1 MLSIEKKFATDLEA
15 SKDGVWHR
23 IDEETQIKVAKARN
37 ENFKK
42 RAYELFN
49 ENKIE
54 MFSRTGKFTDLDE
67 RKLMSQLIAETILI
81 DWKGVKDQDG
91 KEVKYTPEIGAQVLA
106 NPEMGDFLEL
116 VQTCAENEEAYRKA
130 VLEKVEE
137 QAKK

>member
-42 RAYELFN
+42 RAFELFN

-54 MFSRTGKFTDLDE
+54 LFSKTGKFTDLDE
-67 RKLMSQLIAETILI
+67 RKLMSQLIAETILL
-81 DWKGVKDQDG
+81 DWRGVKDQDG

>member
-42 RAYELFN
+42 RAFELFN

-54 MFSRTGKFTDLDE
+54 LFSKTGKFTDLDE

>member
-1 MLSIEKKFATDLEA
+1 
-15 SKDGVWHR
+15 
-23 IDEETQIKVAKARN
+23 
-37 ENFKK
+37 
-42 RAYELFN
+42 
-49 ENKIE
+49 
-54 MFSRTGKFTDLDE
+54 
-67 RKLMSQLIAETILI
+67 MSQLIAETILI

-130 VLEKVEE
+130 VLEKVGE

>member
-67 RKLMSQLIAETILI
+67 RKLMSQLIAETILL

>member
-130 VLEKVEE
+130 VLEKVGE

>member
-67 RKLMSQLIAETILI
+67 RKLMSQLIAETILL
-81 DWKGVKDQDG
+81 DWRGVKDQDG